1 MALTGQFSFYGS
13 IFKEGE
19 DFNEESKP
27 KISLIFQGGTTTTKI
42 SPGG

>member
-1 MALTGQFSFYGS
+1 MVVFLR
-13 IFKEGE
+13 GE

-27 KISLIFQGGTTTTKI
+27 KISLIFQGGTTITKI